1 MVCICC
7 ERALGAVLVHSQSER
22 SILYHEVELNQSYG
36 RIGPQDGGFNV
47 VGQSAFLVSFALL
60 PVEKLDNCI
69 SHNFA
74 IHTLFLKLNIA

>member
-1 MVCICC
+1 M
-7 ERALGAVLVHSQSER
+7 EAVLVHSQSER
-22 SILYHEVELNQSYG
+22 GILYHEVELNQSHG
-36 RIGPQDGGFNV
+36 RIGPQDGDFNV

-60 PVEKLDNCI
+60 PVEQLDNCI